1 MLLQS
6 QETLGANL
14 SFIALAVLIISVL
27 IILLFYFILRD
38 RKHRDE
44 IHDLKNRLNTLLLQQ
59 ELENEEKNSHS

>member
-27 IILLFYFILRD
+27 IILLFYFIIRD
-38 RKHRDE
+38 RKHPDE
-44 IHDLKNRLNTLLLQQ
+44 IHDLKNQLNTLLLQR
-59 ELENEEKNSHS
+59 ELEDEEKNSHS

>member
-14 SFIALAVLIISVL
+14 SFIALAVLIISAL
-27 IILLFYFILRD
+27 ILLLLYFIIRD

-44 IHDLKNRLNTLLLQQ
+44 IHDLKNKLNTLLLQR
-59 ELENEEKNSHS
+59 ELENEENNSHS

>member
-6 QETLGANL
+6 QEALGANI

-27 IILLFYFILRD
+27 IILLFYFIIRD

-44 IHDLKNRLNTLLLQQ
+44 IHDLKNQLNTLLLQR
-59 ELENEEKNSHS
+59 ELEDEEKNSHS